1 MKIIVATDSY
11 KGTISASDASAIIA
25 EAFSEKLPLAK
36 VIKMP
41 IADGGE
47 GSAACFVD
55 AMGGSFITTNVKN
68 CFFENTSV
76 RFGLIER
83 GETAVIE
90 IAQAA
95 GLHFAEG
102 RKNPMLTTTYGVG
115 QMIAAA
121 AELGVKRIWLCLG
134 GSATNDLG
142 LGAAAALGVRF
153 TGADGEDML
162 PLGGTLDELCGI
174 DVSGVP
180 DSIRTLEIS
189 CLCDVTGTLTGE
201 AGAARMF
208 AAQKGA
214 SPEVVEILE
223 RGAAHVQSLFLRAL
237 GADVSELAGGGAAG
251 GMGAGMYA
259 LFGAPLRR
267 GVEEIL
273 SAVGFDT
280 ALAGCDLVVTGEGH
294 VDAQSLNGKAIGG
307 VIAAA
312 QRKNVPVAVIGGSVS
327 PGVAEALGADAVFS
341 TVSDF
346 CTFDAVRGHAKEN
359 LRAAARSVAAVMA
372 AAGTLKPNS

>member
-11 KGTISASDASAIIA
+11 KGTISACDASAIIA

-55 AMGGSFITTNVKN
+55 AMGGSFIITNVKN
-68 CFFENTSV
+68 CFFEDTSV
-76 RFGLIER
+76 RFGLIEQ
-83 GETAVIE
+83 GETAIIE
-90 IAQAA
+90 VAQAA

-153 TGADGEDML
+153 TGADGEDMM

-174 DVSGVP
+174 DMSGVP
-180 DSIRTLEIS
+180 DSIRALEIS

-214 SPEVVEILE
+214 SPEVVEVLE
-223 RGAAHVQSLFLRAL
+223 RGAAHVQSLFLRVL
-237 GADVSELAGGGAAG
+237 GADVSELVGGSAAG

-280 ALAGCDLVVTGEGH
+280 ALAGCDLVITGEGH

-327 PGVAEALGADAVFS
+327 PGAAEALGADAVFS

-346 CTFDAVRGHAKEN
+346 CTFDEIRGHAKEN
-359 LRAAARSVAAVMA
+359 LRAAARSIAAVMA

>member
-214 SPEVVEILE
+214 RPKSLKYWN
-223 RGAAHVQSLFLRAL
+223 AAPRMCSRFFCAR
-237 GADVSELAGGGAAG
+237 
-251 GMGAGMYA
+251 
-259 LFGAPLRR
+259 
-267 GVEEIL
+267 
-273 SAVGFDT
+273 SAQT
-280 ALAGCDLVVTGEGH
+280 C
-294 VDAQSLNGKAIGG
+294 QNS
-307 VIAAA
+307 
-312 QRKNVPVAVIGGSVS
+312 
-327 PGVAEALGADAVFS
+327 
-341 TVSDF
+341 
-346 CTFDAVRGHAKEN
+346 
-359 LRAAARSVAAVMA
+359 RAAARRAAWARGCTRSLARRFA
-372 AAGTLKPNS
+372 AASKKSCRRSASTQPLQDATWWLPARDT